1 MISIFPTFA
10 LKHLSAAL
18 AIGLTTVCLSAAAGT
33 VTVTVTDRSGVV
45 VQNAVVVVTSKLA
58 HTVKSKW
65 SDTAVVNQA
74 KMKFQPLLTILP
86 VGGKVTF
93 VNNDPWEHHVR
104 ASPAGIA
111 QFLDKDAGGGF
122 SLVLDGKQEGKPAKS
137 GDYVFAKAGA
147 VQLGCHLHSAMR
159 AHVYVTDSPWT
170 DTTDATG
177 KVVFNDV
184 PDGAAEIK
192 VWVSDQLQDLPATA
206 ASVGA
211 KPVNANIQLKVNVR
225 RRSS

>member
-1 MISIFPTFA
+1 MLINCHFL
-10 LKHLSAAL
+10 LKHLNAAL
-18 AIGLTTVCLSAAAGT
+18 AATLTTACLSAAAGT
-33 VTVTVTDRSGVV
+33 VSVTVTDKSGAL
-45 VQNAVVVVTSKLA
+45 VQNAVVVVTTKLPY
-58 HTVKSKW
+58 TVKGKW
-65 SDTAVVNQA
+65 SDTATVNQA
-74 KMKFQPLLTILP
+74 KMKFQPSLTILP

-104 ASPAGIA
+104 ASAAGVA

-122 SLVLDGKQEGKPAKS
+122 SLVLDGKQDGKPAKS
-137 GDYVFAKAGA
+137 GDFVFAKSGA
-147 VQLGCHLHSAMR
+147 VQLGCHLHSGMR

-184 PDGAAEIK
+184 PDGSAEIK
-192 VWVSDQLQDLPATA
+192 VWVPDQLEDLAATS
-206 ASVGA
+206 ASVSA
-211 KPVNANIQLKVNVR
+211 KPSNTNIQLKVNVR